1 MEAGAGLA
9 VVAVCSVPAIVGFV
23 SQLRSPSV
31 KENFYEDKDGN
42 STPEANATFSNRWPK
57 VLIVLLA
64 ALGSA
69 SSLAV
74 AILSTVD
81 RQDVLLADGLLSAA
95 WILLVVQ
102 AACIA
107 ATHDSVHAYN
117 VGLWAWVSSLVL
129 GLVLLI
135 QGTSVLTRLLPHHPI
150 SFALR
155 ILTLVAVLGFSAT
168 SVSLARR
175 PDVYLDGALVDRM
188 YTVPAYSRF
197 TFSWCDPLIKTAR
210 EKKDLEVVDLPRPGH
225 TTRASDISARWKTVN
240 QNANSALWLRVLWF
254 FRWAVLAQWSLAL
267 FRSFVSFVPYWVT
280 LQILRALE
288 KRQSGTQLDIETWL
302 LVFWLGFSILADA
315 WLSAVMFWVSWSEL
329 LVPVR
334 NLLSA
339 IIVEKSM
346 RRKNVKS
353 VSKSDTDTN
362 TDTNTDTDAEAD
374 GESTNQGKPGDDE
387 DEDGPSLK
395 SQQAIVNLI
404 GVDAKRVSDF
414 AAYQLFFPS
423 SIARFVIGICF
434 LVSLLGWIPVLAG
447 LGALALITPLNIYFT
462 KLYTGAQ
469 DRLMK
474 LRDQKLALVNE
485 CLLGMRQIKFSAL
498 EAQWGGR
505 IHDMREKE
513 LKAIW
518 DAFKADSALYG
529 SWVGSPIALAA
540 ASLSVYAL
548 IHGSLTPSVAFVSIS
563 VFKSLELALSILP
576 ELTTDLIDA
585 KVSIGRIEEFTK
597 APEITQIV
605 THGDGVSFE
614 GADIAWPADDEETD
628 ESERFVL
635 RNVTAEFPSGELSVV
650 SGKTG
655 AGKSLLLAAILGE
668 ADLLSGKI
676 YVPKPPSTD
685 ERHDDKANRGNWI
698 LPTSIAFVAQI
709 PWIEN
714 ATLRDNILFGLPL
727 DEDRYSETIRA
738 CALQKDLDMLTD
750 GDQTELGANG
760 VNLSGGQK
768 WRVTLARAVYSRAGI
783 LILDDIF
790 SAVDAHVGRH
800 IFEKCLTGPL
810 CKGRTRILVTHHV
823 GLCAPKTNFVLELGD
838 GTVQRAVRTS
848 EMDGDDDTLRLIEQ
862 DVQPQRTGTGT
873 GTGAEDED
881 GEPMAMNSEAG
892 GSALQK
898 VPSKA
903 ARQFIEEESKEQG
916 AIKKHVYAA
925 YLRDSGGWSWWTMS
939 AFFFIAFEAMTLGR
953 SWWLRIW
960 TGNNQQE
967 ALDLNA
973 HDAHNAHG
981 AAYAASLQHTM
992 HHVPPNPVHITEAR
1006 SVEFYLGIYVA
1017 ISAAAAV
1024 LGVVRMLFLFV
1035 MSLKASRR
1043 IFHNMTYTV
1052 LRAPLRWLDTVPV
1065 GRILNRFTA
1074 DFNIIDSRIAVDIAL
1089 TLNSVLSVVGIC
1101 IAAIFV
1107 SPYIILLA
1115 FALLLA
1121 CVRVAVSYLDA
1132 ARPSKRL
1139 ESTTKSPI
1147 FEVFGSAL
1155 AGVTTIRGFDK
1166 ANTYVQALYTKT
1178 DDYGMATWYLWLFN
1192 RWMGWRMSILGAI
1205 FSVVVAI
1212 MILGSSRMD
1221 AALAGFTL
1229 SFALEF
1235 SESVLWAIRNYASI
1249 ELDMNAAERVVE
1261 YAELPTED
1269 QGGEDPPATWPSEG
1283 RLEIND
1289 LVVSYADDLPPVLK
1303 GLTFHVEGKER
1314 VGVVGRTGAGKSS
1327 LTLAIFRFLEARS
1340 GTIHVDGV
1348 DVAKI
1353 KLQQL
1358 RSRLAII
1365 PQDPVLFSGTVR
1377 FNLDPFDERTDD
1389 ELYEALRR
1397 VHLLDSS
1404 PGTPPPGE
1412 SSPSSSSSSSSSAPD
1427 PAPEPA
1433 TPTPRST
1440 NTNPFRSLS
1449 SPVAEG
1455 GLNLS
1460 QGQRQLLCLARA
1472 ILSRPKV
1479 MVLDEATSA
1488 VDMATDALIQRS
1500 IREEFMES
1508 TLLVIAHRLSTIAD
1522 FDRILVL
1529 SEGQVAEFG
1538 APRELW
1544 EKGEGG
1550 VFRGMCEESG
1560 EKEKLKDILYGSDG
1574 K

>member
-1 MEAGAGLA
+1 MEAGIALA
-9 VVAVCSVPAIVGFV
+9 IVTVCSIPAISGFV

-31 KENFYEDKDGN
+31 KDNFYEDKDGK
-42 STPEANATFSNRWPK
+42 STPEAVAAFSNRWPK
-57 VLIVLLA
+57 ILAVLLA
-64 ALGSA
+64 AVGSA
-69 SSLAV
+69 SSLAI

-81 RQDVLLADGLLSAA
+81 QAAPDRQDVFLSDWLLCAS

-135 QGTSVLTRLLPHHPI
+135 QETAVLARLPSNEPLPL
-150 SFALR
+150 SLR
-155 ILTLVAVLGFSAT
+155 IVTLVAVLGFSFMT
-168 SVSLARR
+168 VSLARR
-175 PDVYLDGALVDRM
+175 PDVYVESTLVDRM

-197 TFSWCDPLIKTAR
+197 TFSWCNPLIKTAR
-210 EKKDLEVVDLPRPGH
+210 EKKDLEVADLPRLGH
-225 TTRASDISARWKTVN
+225 RARASGISARWRI
-240 QNANSALWLRVLWF
+240 QQSNSALWLRVIWF
-254 FRWAVLAQWSLAL
+254 FRWPVLIQWSLAL

-288 KRQSGTQLDIETWL
+288 KRPSGAPLDIETWL

-315 WLSAVMFWVSWSEL
+315 WLSAVMFWLSWSEL

-346 RRKNVKS
+346 RRKNIKS
-353 VSKSDTDTN
+353 VN
-362 TDTNTDTDAEAD
+362 TSDAETGSTD
-374 GESTNQGKPGDDE
+374 GDKPAENEEE
-387 DEDGPSLK
+387 DEPNLQ

-423 SIARFVIGICF
+423 SVARFTIGIWF

-447 LGALALITPLNIYFT
+447 LAALAVITPLNIYFT
-462 KLYTGAQ
+462 KLYTSAQ

-485 CLLGMRQIKFSAL
+485 CLLGMRQIKFTAL
-498 EAQWGGR
+498 ESQWEDR
-505 IHDMREKE
+505 IHAMREKE
-513 LKAIW
+513 LNTIW
-518 DAFKADSALYG
+518 DAFKADAALYG

-540 ASLSVYAL
+540 ASLSVYAM
-548 IHGSLTPSVAFVSIS
+548 IHGNLTPSVAFVSIS
-563 VFKSLELALSILP
+563 VFSSLELALSIIP
-576 ELTTDLIDA
+576 ELTTELIDA
-585 KVSIGRIEEFTK
+585 KVSIGRIEEFMK
-597 APEITQIV
+597 APDITKI
-605 THGDGVSFE
+605 TTDGDDISFVD
-614 GADIAWPADDEETD
+614 ADIAWPADDETD
-628 ESERFVL
+628 EAERFIL
-635 RNVTAEFPSGELSVV
+635 RNVNAAFPTGELSVV

-655 AGKSLLLAAILGE
+655 SGKSLLLAAILGE
-668 ADLLSGKI
+668 ADLLAGKI
-676 YVPKPPSTD
+676 YVPNPPSRD
-685 ERHDDKANRGNWI
+685 ERYDHKAHRGNWI

-714 ATLRDNILFGLPL
+714 ATLRDNILFGLPM
-727 DEDRYSETIRA
+727 DEDRYAETIRA

-750 GDQTELGANG
+750 GDRTELGASG

-783 LILDDIF
+783 LVLDDIF

-800 IFEKCLTGPL
+800 IFETCLTGPL
-810 CKGRTRILVTHHV
+810 CEGRTRILVTHHV
-823 GLCAPKTNFVLELGD
+823 SLCAPKTKFIVELGD
-838 GTVQRAVRTS
+838 GTVQRAVQS
-848 EMDGDDDTLRLIEQ
+848 SDMEGDDTVRLIEE
-862 DVQPQRTGTGT
+862 DVESPRKWA
-873 GTGAEDED
+873 GADED
-881 GEPMAMNSEAG
+881 DTAVNSEAN
-892 GSALQK
+892 GSTLQK
-898 VPSKA
+898 LPSRA
-903 ARQFIEEESKEQG
+903 ARQFVEDESKEQG

-925 YLRDSGGWSWWTMS
+925 YLRDSGGWPWWTIS
-939 AFFFIAFEAMTLGR
+939 AFFFIGFEAMTLGR

-960 TGNNQQE
+960 TGSSQQE
-967 ALDLNA
+967 AMAENA
-973 HDAHNAHG
+973 PYAHE
-981 AAYAASLQHTM
+981 AAYAAGLQHSM
-992 HHVPPNPVHITEAR
+992 HHVPSDSVHVTGAR
-1006 SVEFYLGIYVA
+1006 SVEFYLGVYVA
-1017 ISAAAAV
+1017 ISVVAAI
-1024 LGVVRMLFLFV
+1024 LGTVRMLFLFV

-1043 IFHNMTYTV
+1043 IFRNMTYTV

-1074 DFNIIDSRIAVDIAL
+1074 DFNIIDSRIAVDIAM
-1089 TLNSVLSVVGIC
+1089 TLNAVLSVIGIC
-1101 IAAIFV
+1101 VAAVFV
-1107 SPYIILLA
+1107 SPFIILLA
-1115 FALLLA
+1115 FALLLS
-1121 CVRVAVSYLDA
+1121 CVRVATSYLDA

-1147 FEVFGSAL
+1147 FDLFGSAL
-1155 AGVTTIRGFDK
+1155 AGVSTIRGFDK

-1178 DDYGMATWYLWLFN
+1178 DDYGIATWYLWLFN
-1192 RWMGWRMSILGAI
+1192 RWMGWRMSVLGAI

-1212 MILGSSRMD
+1212 MILASSEMD

-1229 SFALEF
+1229 SFALQF

-1269 QGGEDPPATWPSEG
+1269 QGGADPPATWPSEG
-1283 RLEIND
+1283 RLEVND
-1289 LVVSYADDLPPVLK
+1289 LVVGYADDLPPVLK
-1303 GLTFHVEGKER
+1303 GVTFNVEKNER
-1314 VGVVGRTGAGKSS
+1314 IGVIGRTGAGKSS
-1327 LTLAIFRFLEARS
+1327 MTLAIFRFLEARS
-1340 GTIHVDGV
+1340 GSIHIDGV
-1348 DVAKI
+1348 DISKI
-1353 KLQQL
+1353 RLQQL

-1389 ELYEALRR
+1389 ELYESLRR
-1397 VHLLDSS
+1397 VHLLDSQ
-1404 PGTPPPGE
+1404 PGTSGE
-1412 SSPSSSSSSSSSAPD
+1412 SSAAGSIVEPST
-1427 PAPEPA
+1427 PA
-1433 TPTPRST
+1433 TMTPGNS
-1440 NTNPFRSLS
+1440 NPFRSLS

-1472 ILSRPKV
+1472 IIARPKV

-1488 VDMATDALIQRS
+1488 VDMATDVLIQRS
-1500 IREEFMES
+1500 IREEFTES

-1538 APRELW
+1538 TPKELW
-1544 EKGEGG
+1544 EMGEDG

-1560 EKEKLKDILYGSDG
+1560 EKEKLKEIIFGSDG